1 MAEKMCVTF
10 CGIANSCDNASYLFT
25 IGDCKVYFFI
35 WESSNFFVNIV
46 GWKFWS
52 SGSYCTTGFLFFF
65 AIAVDFATD
74 ITEAKNN
81 TKLHFALINMN
92 FRAEITMK
100 HVYRLLGIINKC
112 VCCLATK

>member
-1 MAEKMCVTF
+1 MLDGNFGAAAHIV
-10 CGIANSCDNASYLFT
+10 LL
-25 IGDCKVYFFI
+25 VFF
-35 WESSNFFVNIV
+35 
-46 GWKFWS
+46 
-52 SGSYCTTGFLFFF
+52 FFF

-100 HVYRLLGIINKC
+100 HVYCLLGIINKC